1 MQTSMPNPEEV
12 KVPVEPD
19 GTQIVEEQPTAE
31 TTAETATETTE
42 AVETVKE
49 DATETPQAKSDAVE
63 ADPNVVLSLKNVNI
77 AHRKLRVL
85 TDISFTVKKGE
96 FVYLIGKTGSG
107 KSSILKALIA
117 EIKPEGT
124 EANFIGYDLLTLK
137 TKRIPELRKKIGTV
151 FQDYQLLN
159 DKTVLENLMFVLR
172 ATRWKDQ
179 KEMLAR
185 CQEVLALVGL
195 STKDFKL
202 PSQLSGGEQQ
212 RVCIARALLNSPE
225 VILADEPTGSLDPIT
240 AEEIFQVFHN
250 INKSGTTVLMAT
262 HNFQMIN
269 MFPSRTI
276 CIEDGKLIDSG
287 V

>member
-1 MQTSMPNPEEV
+1 MQTSMPNSEEN
-12 KVPVEPD
+12 KVVDSAQEQPAEVQPVE
-19 GTQIVEEQPTAE
+19 TA
-31 TTAETATETTE
+31 
-42 AVETVKE
+42 
-49 DATETPQAKSDAVE
+49 DAVQKPVPAE
-63 ADPNVVLSLKNVNI
+63 ELSPKEEPVNGDPSIVISFKNVNI
-77 AHRKLRVL
+77 SQRKLRVL
-85 TDISFTVKKGE
+85 TDISFSVKKGE

-124 EANFIGYDLLTLK
+124 EANMIGYDLLTLK
-137 TKRIPELRKKIGTV
+137 QKRIPELRKKIGVV

-172 ATRWKDQ
+172 ATRWKDRQ
-179 KEMLAR
+179 AMINR
-185 CQEVLALVGL
+185 CQEVLSLVGL

-212 RVCIARALLNSPE
+212 RVCIARALLNSPD
-225 VILADEPTGSLDPIT
+225 VILADEPTGNLDPIT

-250 INKSGTTVLMAT
+250 INKAGTTILMAT

-269 MFPSRTI
+269 KFQSRTI
-276 CIEDGKLIDSG
+276 CIEDGQLIDSG